1 MIAVTL
7 ASGNPNYVDG
17 YPERVRSIKSESD
30 LRPGEVLWTEE
41 QVRTKQ
47 LELAP
52 QMEALKAAKA
62 QNQELYYTLT
72 FAWRKLRDE
81 EKVAI
86 YDRMKADEFSAKEAH
101 ACLIG
106 TIERPS
112 KELRYV
118 KEFLATTLGL
128 SKKRVDKILEP

>member
-1 MIAVTL
+1 MLAVTL
-7 ASGNPNYVDG
+7 SYGKPNYVDG
-17 YPERVRSIKSESD
+17 YPARVRPIKSDAD

-52 QMEALKAAKA
+52 QMEALKAAQA

-112 KELRYV
+112 KEFREV
-118 KEFLATTLGL
+118 KEFLSKTLGL
-128 SKKRVDKILEP
+128 NKSRVDKILEP